1 MRKTGLCLNL
11 SLLMLSILVQIIRN
25 YMYLPST
32 FFAGSLTATALVPQL
47 SPPLR
52 ALSLS
57 SSHLCALGAGM
68 NAAYPWEEE
77 ASPERLQVA
86 DHLTLPRSAVSIS
99 DPDQTRSHLMILI
112 YIATCFLRDHI
123 VLPRDNNMISRAGSE
138 AQ

>member
-1 MRKTGLCLNL
+1 
-11 SLLMLSILVQIIRN
+11 
-25 YMYLPST
+25 
-32 FFAGSLTATALVPQL
+32 
-47 SPPLR
+47 
-52 ALSLS
+52 
-57 SSHLCALGAGM
+57 M